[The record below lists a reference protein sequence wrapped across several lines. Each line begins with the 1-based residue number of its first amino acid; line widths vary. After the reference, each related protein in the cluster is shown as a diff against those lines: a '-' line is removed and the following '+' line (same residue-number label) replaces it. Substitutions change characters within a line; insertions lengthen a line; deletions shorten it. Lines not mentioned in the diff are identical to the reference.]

1 MRKGYTVT
9 YQMRKQQRQRR
20 EKIIGYILKFAAAV
34 FCAFFIVR
42 FLCFSYTIQGDSMAP
57 TFEKGEK
64 HLVNRIIYQVK
75 KPSRYDIIV
84 FKLSEENN
92 KNYYVKRVVGLPGET
107 IEIKDRNVYVN
118 GKKTKL
124 YSKEKIL
131 SPGLASE
138 KITLKEN
145 QYFVLGD
152 NYNNSED
159 SRSASIGNVKR
170 SNIVGKASFKYWPW
184 G

>member
-9 YQMRKQQRQRR
+9 YQMRKQRRQRR
-20 EKIIGYILKFAAAV
+20 EKIIGYILKFVAAV

-42 FLCFSYTIQGDSMAP
+42 FICFSYTIQGDSMAP
-57 TFEKGEK
+57 TFGKGEK
-64 HLVNRIIYQVK
+64 HLVNRVIYQVK

-84 FKLSEENN
+84 FKLSDENN

-107 IEIKDRNVYVN
+107 IEIKDGNVYVD
-118 GKKTKL
+118 GKRTTMF
-124 YSKEKIL
+124 SKEKIL

-170 SNIVGKASFKYWPW
+170 TNIVGKVSFKYWPW